1 MSKKSWK
8 DHLLS
13 SGLPL
18 EHSVI
23 RELKQHGFLS
33 PREFQYERKN
43 EHGVPTLFSVD
54 VEATNIL
61 AERKIWLDLL
71 IECKY
76 RHDSTLWVFNP
87 DEYDWGLGI
96 EFYESFIAL
105 DALTKPRRLD
115 YMHLNKF
122 ADSYSLCARGI
133 ELIENDVN
141 PKSIEHSIAQ
151 LAYAVPKKAVSALN
165 YQASTSEPYPGR
177 AFPG

>member
-76 RHDSTLWVFNP
+76 RHDSTQWVFNP
-87 DEYDWGLGI
+87 DEYDWRLGI

-105 DALTKPRRLD
+105 DALTKPRKR
-115 YMHLNKF
+115 
-122 ADSYSLCARGI
+122 SL
-133 ELIENDVN
+133 
-141 PKSIEHSIAQ
+141 
-151 LAYAVPKKAVSALN
+151 
-165 YQASTSEPYPGR
+165 
-177 AFPG
+177 